1 MDHCNQTWDLFF
13 FGTNEENSKIDI
25 YRPRPQFYKSPTEN
39 VIYLESYLEETI
51 IDPLT
56 PPIQDNATQI
66 GINHPSHS
74 GNVRLATSIATA
86 SELKNLFNSNGFEF
100 CANQLLKDL
109 SPQELV
115 RIEDSKIGE
124 IC

>member
-1 MDHCNQTWDLFF
+1 MS
-13 FGTNEENSKIDI
+13 G
-25 YRPRPQFYKSPTEN
+25 N
-39 VIYLESYLEETI
+39 VIYLESYLEETM

-86 SELKNLFNSNGFEF
+86 SELKDLLNLNSFEF
-100 CANQLLKDL
+100 CVNQLLKDL

-115 RIEDSKIGE
+115 SIEDSKIGE

>member
-1 MDHCNQTWDLFF
+1 MS
-13 FGTNEENSKIDI
+13 G
-25 YRPRPQFYKSPTEN
+25 N

-56 PPIQDNATQI
+56 PPMQDNATQI

-86 SELKNLFNSNGFEF
+86 SELKNSLNSNHFKTSFE
-100 CANQLLKDL
+100 
-109 SPQELV
+109 
-115 RIEDSKIGE
+115 
-124 IC
+124 

>member
-1 MDHCNQTWDLFF
+1 MNQIL
-13 FGTNEENSKIDI
+13 GKPIKL
-25 YRPRPQFYKSPTEN
+25 Y
-39 VIYLESYLEETI
+39 YLEDTI

-86 SELKNLFNSNGFEF
+86 SELKKQSFKL
-100 CANQLLKDL
+100 
-109 SPQELV
+109 
-115 RIEDSKIGE
+115 I
-124 IC
+124 

>member
-1 MDHCNQTWDLFF
+1 M
-13 FGTNEENSKIDI
+13 NEILGKPIKL
-25 YRPRPQFYKSPTEN
+25 Y
-39 VIYLESYLEETI
+39 YLEDTI

-86 SELKNLFNSNGFEF
+86 SELNKSMNTNYFKS
-100 CANQLLKDL
+100 
-109 SPQELV
+109 
-115 RIEDSKIGE
+115 I
-124 IC
+124 